1 MLVRGG
7 RSRLSERSVGR
18 TTIMLRCKL
27 FSAAILLLAACG
39 RDLRFAPP
47 IDVPGVLR
55 NASADPAVEHFDLPL
70 HTDFEWESL
79 VILGPYTDQKRAEV
93 DSSSRFHSWSEN
105 RSCVRSPPLFAR
117 FHARRPREENSSS
130 GYKAQHRPED
140 RMSNV
145 QANGRLTFRCSR
157 RAVVRWPGAEAPRA
171 L

>member
-1 MLVRGG
+1 MLVYGG

-79 VILGPYTDQKRAEV
+79 VILGPYTDQKRAEAAV
-93 DSSSRFHSWSEN
+93 GFPWRGYSRFGLEMSDSIHLLVFIRGQKIARVFE
-105 RSCVRSPPLFAR
+105 VRRCSPDFTPGDL
-117 FHARRPREENSSS
+117 ARRI
-130 GYKAQHRPED
+130 
-140 RMSNV
+140 
-145 QANGRLTFRCSR
+145 
-157 RAVVRWPGAEAPRA
+157 PRA
-171 L
+171 ATKLNIDRRTGCPTFKLTGA